1 MPHSHPIAATKGVP
15 SPSFQHA
22 AVPNNGS
29 LEESP
34 QQIAV
39 YNDRNFTNHTT
50 EDVIRIGARLQR
62 QFHNMTEETHIP
74 FTTSPSHHS
83 GNWKTAFL
91 YNLAQVIAH
100 LFPSTVQPIRVNST
114 RIPPSSTNSTKRSTP
129 HPESPRTAVSKEKE
143 PSSSIPE
150 GLPSVKRSSPRK
162 RNKLIVTQPVD
173 VRNYVHT
180 SKSNKDV
187 TLSPPLLVRK
197 KRSVEEKKEG
207 IKEVKNGE
215 SLVSTY
221 DLTYKNIESK
231 LGIPPEQLA
240 SVQELLNK
248 LKRAIT
254 NYNALTEKNSSEG
267 QEFLIQQA
275 KIVEEIQKKLFPT
288 DLTKK
293 GKEQKTEENKPNTS
307 IKSVLETIRVE
318 FKGQRV
324 AVDKFIHGI
333 WIAGAPPDGIE
344 DYIRTFVD
352 TYSDYTFYFW
362 VDEKAYGAAKF
373 SSILKKNAFDAAI
386 QELRDSTE
394 EATKNFIK
402 EYDEL
407 KQKYE
412 QKLENAKSEEKR
424 NLYRQDL
431 QNLLEKYQTISEEV
445 RKRFDILFLK
455 NTVIAQDNFFNYCLL
470 KGLDNISDETRVDY
484 LEKELKLSQE
494 EVEQYKK
501 LKESNREKIASMV
514 KQLNEKL
521 GSERVK
527 IKDVKDLESM
537 KHSQNIYNYELEM
550 LLRWNY
556 AAATDQIRMYMLE
569 EIGGLYTDLDMMP
582 AYSQEV
588 LEAIKKHSSGNRMF
602 EDMTS
607 RRAISDA
614 VLKLAVGKATAV
626 SITDIEQ
633 DIDIS
638 RLTEEDKQSL
648 EKLFKELESF
658 AKEGVEGASEQGKA
672 KKKSFFQP
680 MDMNIVRNT
689 LPILRRYHY
698 YPELGWFIRGLNG
711 LMVSHKGSKAVAAVI
726 KGQQD
731 AYQELA
737 ALRQE
742 VLSGE
747 FFRSLEDLTHR
758 NHKDLIGG
766 HLVSDYLAKSLFFDY
781 RQDSIMPEAV
791 STLGITGPDL
801 IAQKLIELFRSWGPL
816 GRDFLTPKGKKLGD
830 EAFLG
835 SYKKVP
841 LDPSDPQ
848 KYTFDW
854 MNPQSVGS
862 NDVTPADESTW
873 CGSRKRCVAELLFS
887 DESKLSTVKPK
898 GVTRTKVNVETF
910 TSLWK
915 EESKKKLPSGL
926 LERFNAFISE
936 QTVDILK
943 LAELDQQIH
952 AVLGAIQ
959 DDNAARASLFSLQL
973 QLLHLLRSTPFPVTN
988 HVHFFPQI
996 QRQLDSDYTKAIKLF
1011 LKTSSTT
1018 TVVLWHSSQQDLS
1031 LLFKELLAISERR
1044 VAIYNLIH
1052 PEEAEKA
1059 RKDLEEKEQ
1068 KKKDQQKKEKKPSSE
1083 GEQQEEGPKKDFSSD
1098 ADLLTRYEKLKAR
1111 DSLSLLSKAEQLE
1124 FLEVTTEIAENS
1136 ELFSAISK
1144 IEAEISSGYV
1154 FRALESRVS
1163 QWFALPEAKRRQQ
1176 ILDLLKEM
1184 EKNVHNSKQEKQ
1196 EHKQWLETLYDQ
1208 AQQKWLVEPVKK
1220 LQDLIKQF
1228 GDSQRVV
1235 LKDADQLLAKNE
1247 LFQAM
1252 IKKGYPFADFA
1263 NILRFMVVDEG
1274 ASGIFS
1280 SEALFP
1286 APSKQLVDL
1295 LKKYL
1300 GEDFLTLQDALP
1312 LIYDW
1317 ILEEPNSEQA
1327 KKAFEQ
1333 LPESVR
1339 NELNGKAPEHLLT
1352 PPIDSSV
1359 SALGMRFS
1367 IESGLESDK
1376 VMTSLSG
1383 GFFNPSS
1390 YAMARYMEALFELQ
1404 QKILNGELQ
1413 NKETVKEVLDK
1424 KGAGALYN
1432 EKRAET
1438 LVQLSGMRYQ
1448 LSLTEVHKGLS
1459 QLAYLGQ
1466 APAHLLATPLPG
1478 IGRLMLRDQ
1487 DFGVPLATSMTDPV
1501 GLRTYDFSGIGG
1513 RKDIFSTPPEVPS
1526 VHTIID
1532 RAKYDIVS
1540 WSEFYERYS
1549 GIWGDLAFR
1558 MGAES
1563 LKTHPQTFIYEAEG
1577 RCMGLA
1583 YLFLAAEDSV
1593 DYRTL
1598 QENLST
1604 LSALF
1609 VEREKEKLPLSVG
1622 DNKFLDRGLALVEWL
1637 QHRGN
1642 SDLQAGGILS
1652 TLEWDIPAL
1661 IKLFEKPASSGVLVT
1676 TPSHVVTLH
1685 FFDGRFRV
1693 TDPNFG
1699 HVDFPSL
1706 EAALY
1711 FVEYMVQISAEVR
1724 AQYGIK
1730 EGVPVSQQLKVYV
1743 PDSPEARNAWN
1754 MPTDAGLVTQHQMPT
1769 LEKMIL
1775 RGDVSFAGIRTTW
1788 ATLFGMGL
1796 IVNGRRIDDKTKER
1810 DLDKAQINGDLL
1822 TSFLS
1827 RHVLDEQG
1835 VLLGR
1840 TLVETL
1846 PFVEGT
1852 QVVSRE
1858 AIVETPNDMAALLQA
1873 SKERLSHLKST
1884 VKTLF
1889 QELGK
1894 KIRAEG
1900 LKDSD
1905 PVTVKKVSIEESGEV
1920 SITLEKQDNQ
1930 SKKVSSHTISV
1941 RITTLCES
1949 FRSFGRSLNELAST
1963 GVMDLELGL
1972 SVLSLIQY
1980 ARLVDAGKGSSP
1992 EALFNLFLDVKE
2004 LAEMTVGS
2012 VIQALQKKFITQAG
2026 IDGFRT
2032 ETLLAQQLQKVGS
2045 RVGGTMGKALGAAA
2059 RVLELPVLE
2068 TIAGIWGLV
2077 SSVEEFLH
2085 ADSHSDRVAAKVQI
2099 SFDVITLGLTI
2110 SSVLA
2115 PLAMLAVGPIAAIG
2129 MGASSIARNVA
2140 RTEERYQAWLEY
2152 KRFLDTA
2159 ANHIV
2164 FASPE
2169 SHRLDLSGNR
2179 VLGNLILDL
2188 RQNPPLLKGDSS
2200 YNYDR
2205 LIGHVG
2211 EWSDRRVRD
2220 RLGYGYRI
2228 SPNGALA
2235 KGHAN
2240 SRWPREIPTIP
2251 KGIYET
2257 VFLGYG
2263 IKYKVYTEI
2272 VYLSNKIVWRD
2283 AVMDPTSR
2291 YYTPPLVE
2299 EGKSSTVIAGNS
2311 PLNVIMLR
2319 LLDEDSPARVNQC
2332 LAYKDY
2338 KINLVGGK
2346 GGLTVQI
2353 GGGGIYNIT
2362 GDPSA
2367 ENMISFR
2374 AIPPPLGV
2382 QFNLS
2387 NHAMQNVPLTR
2398 PNGTKIDS
2406 LKILQKGFNVITGSA
2421 GGYDVLVGGKDT
2433 HFYISPGG
2441 GKIYSGAGK
2450 NWYHIPALKGRLDI
2464 ILTENSTEHRLLM
2477 EAHSYDWQ
2485 SLGTNLSL
2493 IPRGGGDDNPIGV
2506 FVSNFDNSTSF
2517 ERWIN
2522 KFVVK
2527 LADGITLF
2535 ALKKDSDQKELLT
2548 TNTTTVTLGVQTVD
2562 QPVWLNNFPEEPS
2575 YVEIIFDWLKK
2586 LRWWLAPEVTVLQQE
2601 GTVNFYSRNK
2611 TLIYHPNPFAE
2622 LDLHPQTGY
2631 STRIDGSVG
2640 DAYLFSESPK
2650 ANLSTIELTL
2660 AEDMG
2665 FPQTVDLRSLVPTL
2679 VRGRMTNQTL
2689 NGSSID
2695 LEISSPRYNLPL
2707 QVNWNPHFLPKGTR
2721 FDLIPN
2727 HSPTLGEWYSQ
2738 LNTNASIWHTL
2749 FHNSMLIP
2757 ERIVGMLS
2765 LNNTVTLM
2773 LRQLRRNTE
2782 HVLGVENRGSIPLKV
2797 NGQMYAGHIK
2807 GAMEKRHWYMFPH
2820 LLSKFDITVPARSIK
2835 YFAFKGSL
2843 ATNETILF
2851 RSYLEPAILEV
2862 KNNTP
2867 INSHIW
2873 SQYDEIRVRTTVL
2886 TLEGFQVYNVTA
2898 ATDGLNRQL
2907 MYAQNLAHIRG
2918 RDLSLKFFF
2927 IRPGSGIGA
2936 IQLVFKDLF
2945 VESFGTISEHTLQK
2959 EAKPLL
2965 ATESHRLIHP
2975 SYKNCLKFILGKTE
2989 YDLTRYIQEI
2999 GDSSHIINM
3008 IRDPQTHEL
3017 REPTHLPRNPIV
3029 LTYTIDPK
3037 EDKVREEKLR
3047 FLDKAMKEY
3056 RLPFPTTAESYYYI
3070 DPVSGDLYITRVSIV
3085 RPTEKAF
3092 LLRLRNFKSRWLEF
3106 QNIFISGA
3114 HVASRESKI
3123 LESSGTGVMFVG
3135 PEIRNIEMDL
3145 LRMVAGRSLPERVS
3159 SRSSLVFP
3167 TNDQVVLYNP
3177 ALATKFYSYAEFML
3191 WNLKDRAQGESK
3203 RAKAYDSYLLEACMS
3218 LDKDKPVWKIP
3229 PEFLQFAFAYY
3240 RAWVELWVKQ
3250 LLRRGMLIQLPA
3262 GGIQVSL
3269 ITTQNEYFTPQ
3280 RNRGFQVFY
3289 SIYGLQGKVV
3299 PQQSPG
3305 DMLCDV
3311 KEDVVL
3317 TVKAVD
3323 ESDYDKKRIYVVLDL
3338 ATEEERK
3345 LRADKNVIII
3355 PGGENAKKRR

>member
-29 LEESP
+29 LEDVP

-100 LFPSTVQPIRVNST
+100 LFPSAVQPIRVNST

-129 HPESPRTAVSKEKE
+129 PPESPRTAVSKEKE
-143 PSSSIPE
+143 PSSSSIPE

-173 VRNYVHT
+173 VRNYVHAA
-180 SKSNKDV
+180 KSNKDV
-187 TLSPPLLVRK
+187 ALSPPLLVRK
-197 KRSVEEKKEG
+197 KRSEEEKKESP
-207 IKEVKNGE
+207 KEVKNGE
-215 SLVSTY
+215 SPVSTY

-231 LGIPPEQLA
+231 LGISSEQRT

-254 NYNALTEKNSSEG
+254 KYNALTEKNSSEG
-267 QEFLIQQA
+267 QEFLIKQA

-288 DLTKK
+288 DATKK
-293 GKEQKTEENKPNTS
+293 GQEQKTEENKLNPS
-307 IKSVLETIRVE
+307 IKNVLETIKVE
-318 FKGQRV
+318 FKGHRV
-324 AVDKFIHGI
+324 DVEKFIHGI
-333 WIAGAPPDGIE
+333 WIAGAPPDGTE
-344 DYIRTFVD
+344 DYIRIFAD
-352 TYSDYTFYFW
+352 TYPDYTFYFW
-362 VDEKAYGAAKF
+362 VDAKAYGAAKF
-373 SSILKKNAFDAAI
+373 SSILKKTAFDAAI
-386 QELRDSTE
+386 QELRGSTE
-394 EATKNFIK
+394 EATKTFIK
-402 EYDEL
+402 EYDDL
-407 KQKYE
+407 KEKYE
-412 QKLENAKSEEKR
+412 QKLKTAKPEEKK
-424 NLYRQDL
+424 LYRQDL
-431 QNLLEKYQTISEEV
+431 QKLLEKYQTISTEV
-445 RKRFDILFLK
+445 RQRFDILFLK
-455 NTVIAQDNFFNYCLL
+455 NMVITQDNFFNYCLL
-470 KGLDNISDETRVDY
+470 KGLDNISDETRVEY
-484 LEKELKLSQE
+484 LEKELKLPKE
-494 EVEQYKK
+494 EVEEYKK
-501 LKESNREKIASMV
+501 LKESNKNKIASMV
-514 KQLNEKL
+514 EQLNAKL
-521 GSERVK
+521 GSDRVK
-527 IKDVKDLESM
+527 IRDIKELESM
-537 KHSQNIYNYELEM
+537 KHSQNIYNYETEM

-588 LEAIKKHSSGNRMF
+588 LEVIKKHSSGNRMF

-614 VLKLAVGKATAV
+614 VLKLAVGKATSV
-626 SITDIEQ
+626 SMTDVEK
-633 DIDIS
+633 DIDTS
-638 RLTEEDKQSL
+638 RLTDEDKQKL
-648 EKLFKELESF
+648 GELFKALASF
-658 AKEGVEGASEQGKA
+658 AKDGGEGASGQGKA

-698 YPELGWFIRGLNG
+698 YPGYGWVIRGLNG
-711 LMVSHKGSKAVAAVI
+711 LMVSHKGSKAVADVI

-781 RQDSIMPEAV
+781 RQDSIIPTAV

-801 IAQKLIELFRSWGPL
+801 IAHTLVELFRSWGPL
-816 GRDFLTPKGKKLGD
+816 GRDFLNPKGKKLGD

-841 LDPSDPQ
+841 LDPKDPT

-854 MNPQSVGS
+854 THPQSVGS

-873 CGSRKRCVAELLFS
+873 CGGKKRCVAELLFF

-915 EESKKKLPSGL
+915 EESKKKLPGGL

-952 AVLGAIQ
+952 AVLGSIR
-959 DDNAARASLFSLQL
+959 DDDTARASLFSLQL

-996 QRQLDSDYTKAIKLF
+996 QRQLESDYTKAIKLF

-1031 LLFKELLAISERR
+1031 LLFQELLAISERR
-1044 VAIYNLIH
+1044 VAIYNLTH

-1059 RKDLEEKEQ
+1059 RKALEEKEQ
-1068 KKKDQQKKEKKPSSE
+1068 KKKDKQKKEEKPSSE
-1083 GEQQEEGPKKDFSSD
+1083 GEQQEEGPKKDFSSEK
-1098 ADLLTRYEKLKAR
+1098 DLLAKYEKLKAL
-1111 DSLSLLSKAEQLE
+1111 DSLSLLSPVEQQE
-1124 FLEVTTEIAENS
+1124 FLEVSTRIAENS
-1136 ELFSAISK
+1136 ELLSAIGK
-1144 IEAEISSGYV
+1144 LEWEIYSGYV
-1154 FRALESRVS
+1154 FRQLESRVS
-1163 QWFALPEAKRRQQ
+1163 KWFTLPEAKRRQQ
-1176 ILDLLKEM
+1176 ILELLKEM
-1184 EKNVHNSKQEKQ
+1184 EEGVKTSKQEKR
-1196 EHKQWLETLYDQ
+1196 EHKQWLESLYDQ
-1208 AQQKWLVEPVKK
+1208 AQEKWLVEPVKK
-1220 LQDLIKQF
+1220 LQDLVKQF

-1247 LFQAM
+1247 LFQDM
-1252 IKKGYPFADFA
+1252 IKKGYPFADFS
-1263 NILRFMVVDEG
+1263 NILRFMVADEG

-1280 SEALFP
+1280 SEAILP

-1295 LKKYL
+1295 LKKHL
-1300 GEDFLTLQDALP
+1300 GDDFLTLQDALP
-1312 LIYDW
+1312 AIYDW
-1317 ILEEPNSEQA
+1317 ILEDPNSEQA
-1327 KKAFEQ
+1327 NKALEQ

-1339 NELNGKAPEHLLT
+1339 EELKDKAPEHLLT

-1376 VMTSLSG
+1376 VMTALSG

-1413 NKETVKEVLDK
+1413 SIETVKEVLNK

-1432 EKRAET
+1432 EERAKT
-1438 LVQLSGMRYQ
+1438 LLRLSEMRYQ

-1466 APAHLLATPLPG
+1466 APAHLLKTPLPG
-1478 IGRLMLRDQ
+1478 IGPLMLRDH
-1487 DFGVPLATSMTDPV
+1487 DFGVPLATSMADPV

-1563 LKTHPQTFIYEAEG
+1563 LNTHPQTFIYEAEG

-1593 DYRTL
+1593 AYRTL

-1609 VEREKEKLPLSVG
+1609 VEREKERLPLSVG

-1642 SDLQAGGILS
+1642 SDIQVGGILS

-1661 IKLFEKPASSGVLVT
+1661 IKLFENPASSGVLVT

-1685 FFDGRFRV
+1685 LFNNIFRV

-1711 FVEYMVQISAEVR
+1711 FVEYMVQISADVR
-1724 AQYGIK
+1724 KQYGIK
-1730 EGVPVSQQLKVYV
+1730 EGEPVSQQLKVYV

-1769 LEKMIL
+1769 LEKMIV

-1788 ATLFGMGL
+1788 AILFGMGL
-1796 IVNGRRIDDKTKER
+1796 IVKGKRIDDKTKER

-1873 SKERLSHLKST
+1873 SRERLSHIKNT

-1889 QELGK
+1889 TELGK
-1894 KIRAEG
+1894 KIRDAG

-1905 PVTVKKVSIEESGEV
+1905 HVTVKTVSIEESGEV
-1920 SITLEKQDNQ
+1920 SITLEKRD
-1930 SKKVSSHTISV
+1930 KKTVSSHTISV
-1941 RITTLCES
+1941 RIATLCES

-2045 RVGGTMGKALGAAA
+2045 RVGGTLGKALGAAA

-2068 TIAGIWGLV
+2068 TVAGIWGLV

-2085 ADSHSDRVAAKVQI
+2085 AESHSDRVAAKVQI

-2140 RTEERYQAWLEY
+2140 RTEERHKAWVEY
-2152 KRFLDTA
+2152 KRFLDSA
-2159 ANHIV
+2159 AQHVV

-2188 RQNPPLLKGDSS
+2188 RQNPPLLKGDAS

-2211 EWSDRRVRD
+2211 GWSDRQVRD

-2319 LLDEDSPARVNQC
+2319 LLDEDSPARVNQT

-2367 ENMISFR
+2367 QNMISFR

-2398 PNGTKIDS
+2398 PNGTKIEA

-2441 GKIYSGAGK
+2441 GKIYSGEGK

-2535 ALKKDSDQKELLT
+2535 ALKKDADQKEVLT

-2562 QPVWLNNFPEEPS
+2562 QPVWLKSFPEEPS

-2601 GTVNFYSRNK
+2601 GTVNFYRRNR
-2611 TLIYHPNPFAE
+2611 TLIYHPQPFAE

-2640 DAYLFSESPK
+2640 DTYLFSESPK
-2650 ANLSTIELTL
+2650 ANLSTIKLTL

-2665 FPQTVDLRSLVPTL
+2665 FPQTVDLRALVPTL

-2707 QVNWNPHFLPKGTR
+2707 QVNWNTHLLPKGTR

-2727 HSPTLGEWYSQ
+2727 HSPTLGEWYSK
-2738 LNTNASIWHTL
+2738 LNTNSSIWHTL

-2757 ERIVGMLS
+2757 ERIIGMLS

-2773 LRQLRRNTE
+2773 PRQLRRNTE
-2782 HVLGVENRGSIPLKV
+2782 YVLGVENRGGINLKV
-2797 NGQMYAGHIK
+2797 DGQMYAGHIK
-2807 GAMEKRHWYMFPH
+2807 GAMEKRHWYMFPR

-2873 SQYDEIRVRTTVL
+2873 SQYDEIRVRTAVL

-2907 MYAQNLAHIRG
+2907 MYAQNLADIRG
-2918 RDLSLKFFF
+2918 RDLALKFFF

-2936 IQLVFKDLF
+2936 IRLVFKDLF
-2945 VESFGTISEHTLQK
+2945 VESFGKISEHTLQK

-2965 ATESHRLIHP
+2965 VTDSHRLIHS
-2975 SYKNCLKFILGKTE
+2975 SYQNCLKFILGNTE

-2999 GDSSHIINM
+2999 GDSSHIISM
-3008 IRDPQTHEL
+3008 TRDPQTHEL
-3017 REPTHLPRNPIV
+3017 REPAHLPRNPIV

-3092 LLRLRNFKSRWLEF
+3092 LLRLPKFRSRWLEF

-3145 LRMVAGRSLPERVS
+3145 LRVVAGLSLPERVS
-3159 SRSSLVFP
+3159 SRASLVFP

-3177 ALATKFYSYAEFML
+3177 ALATKFYSYADFML

-3240 RAWVELWVKQ
+3240 RAWVGLWVKQ
-3250 LLRRGMLIQLPA
+3250 LLRRGTLIQLPA

-3269 ITTQNEYFTPQ
+3269 ITTQNEYFAPQ

-3305 DMLCDV
+3305 YMLCDL

-3345 LRADKNVIII
+3345 LRADKNVIVI

>member
-1 MPHSHPIAATKGVP
+1 M
-15 SPSFQHA
+15 Q
-22 AVPNNGS
+22 GS
-29 LEESP
+29 
-34 QQIAV
+34 
-39 YNDRNFTNHTT
+39 
-50 EDVIRIGARLQR
+50 ARHG
-62 QFHNMTEETHIP
+62 QF
-74 FTTSPSHHS
+74 
-83 GNWKTAFL
+83 
-91 YNLAQVIAH
+91 
-100 LFPSTVQPIRVNST
+100 
-114 RIPPSSTNSTKRSTP
+114 
-129 HPESPRTAVSKEKE
+129 
-143 PSSSIPE
+143 
-150 GLPSVKRSSPRK
+150 
-162 RNKLIVTQPVD
+162 
-173 VRNYVHT
+173 
-180 SKSNKDV
+180 
-187 TLSPPLLVRK
+187 
-197 KRSVEEKKEG
+197 
-207 IKEVKNGE
+207 
-215 SLVSTY
+215 
-221 DLTYKNIESK
+221 
-231 LGIPPEQLA
+231 
-240 SVQELLNK
+240 
-248 LKRAIT
+248 
-254 NYNALTEKNSSEG
+254 
-267 QEFLIQQA
+267 
-275 KIVEEIQKKLFPT
+275 
-288 DLTKK
+288 
-293 GKEQKTEENKPNTS
+293 
-307 IKSVLETIRVE
+307 
-318 FKGQRV
+318 
-324 AVDKFIHGI
+324 
-333 WIAGAPPDGIE
+333 
-344 DYIRTFVD
+344 
-352 TYSDYTFYFW
+352 
-362 VDEKAYGAAKF
+362 
-373 SSILKKNAFDAAI
+373 
-386 QELRDSTE
+386 
-394 EATKNFIK
+394 
-402 EYDEL
+402 
-407 KQKYE
+407 
-412 QKLENAKSEEKR
+412 
-424 NLYRQDL
+424 
-431 QNLLEKYQTISEEV
+431 
-445 RKRFDILFLK
+445 
-455 NTVIAQDNFFNYCLL
+455 
-470 KGLDNISDETRVDY
+470 Y
-484 LEKELKLSQE
+484 LE
-494 EVEQYKK
+494 
-501 LKESNREKIASMV
+501 
-514 KQLNEKL
+514 
-521 GSERVK
+521 
-527 IKDVKDLESM
+527 
-537 KHSQNIYNYELEM
+537 
-550 LLRWNY
+550 
-556 AAATDQIRMYMLE
+556 
-569 EIGGLYTDLDMMP
+569 
-582 AYSQEV
+582 
-588 LEAIKKHSSGNRMF
+588 
-602 EDMTS
+602 
-607 RRAISDA
+607 
-614 VLKLAVGKATAV
+614 
-626 SITDIEQ
+626 
-633 DIDIS
+633 
-638 RLTEEDKQSL
+638 
-648 EKLFKELESF
+648 
-658 AKEGVEGASEQGKA
+658 
-672 KKKSFFQP
+672 
-680 MDMNIVRNT
+680 
-689 LPILRRYHY
+689 
-698 YPELGWFIRGLNG
+698 
-711 LMVSHKGSKAVAAVI
+711 
-726 KGQQD
+726 
-731 AYQELA
+731 
-737 ALRQE
+737 
-742 VLSGE
+742 
-747 FFRSLEDLTHR
+747 
-758 NHKDLIGG
+758 
-766 HLVSDYLAKSLFFDY
+766 
-781 RQDSIMPEAV
+781 
-791 STLGITGPDL
+791 
-801 IAQKLIELFRSWGPL
+801 
-816 GRDFLTPKGKKLGD
+816 
-830 EAFLG
+830 
-835 SYKKVP
+835 
-841 LDPSDPQ
+841 
-848 KYTFDW
+848 
-854 MNPQSVGS
+854 
-862 NDVTPADESTW
+862 
-873 CGSRKRCVAELLFS
+873 
-887 DESKLSTVKPK
+887 
-898 GVTRTKVNVETF
+898 
-910 TSLWK
+910 
-915 EESKKKLPSGL
+915 
-926 LERFNAFISE
+926 
-936 QTVDILK
+936 
-943 LAELDQQIH
+943 
-952 AVLGAIQ
+952 
-959 DDNAARASLFSLQL
+959 
-973 QLLHLLRSTPFPVTN
+973 
-988 HVHFFPQI
+988 
-996 QRQLDSDYTKAIKLF
+996 
-1011 LKTSSTT
+1011 
-1018 TVVLWHSSQQDLS
+1018 
-1031 LLFKELLAISERR
+1031 
-1044 VAIYNLIH
+1044 
-1052 PEEAEKA
+1052 
-1059 RKDLEEKEQ
+1059 
-1068 KKKDQQKKEKKPSSE
+1068 
-1083 GEQQEEGPKKDFSSD
+1083 
-1098 ADLLTRYEKLKAR
+1098 
-1111 DSLSLLSKAEQLE
+1111 
-1124 FLEVTTEIAENS
+1124 
-1136 ELFSAISK
+1136 
-1144 IEAEISSGYV
+1144 
-1154 FRALESRVS
+1154 
-1163 QWFALPEAKRRQQ
+1163 
-1176 ILDLLKEM
+1176 
-1184 EKNVHNSKQEKQ
+1184 
-1196 EHKQWLETLYDQ
+1196 
-1208 AQQKWLVEPVKK
+1208 
-1220 LQDLIKQF
+1220 
-1228 GDSQRVV
+1228 
-1235 LKDADQLLAKNE
+1235 
-1247 LFQAM
+1247 
-1252 IKKGYPFADFA
+1252 
-1263 NILRFMVVDEG
+1263 
-1274 ASGIFS
+1274 
-1280 SEALFP
+1280 
-1286 APSKQLVDL
+1286 
-1295 LKKYL
+1295 
-1300 GEDFLTLQDALP
+1300 
-1312 LIYDW
+1312 
-1317 ILEEPNSEQA
+1317 
-1327 KKAFEQ
+1327 
-1333 LPESVR
+1333 
-1339 NELNGKAPEHLLT
+1339 
-1352 PPIDSSV
+1352 
-1359 SALGMRFS
+1359 
-1367 IESGLESDK
+1367 
-1376 VMTSLSG
+1376 
-1383 GFFNPSS
+1383 
-1390 YAMARYMEALFELQ
+1390 
-1404 QKILNGELQ
+1404 
-1413 NKETVKEVLDK
+1413 
-1424 KGAGALYN
+1424 
-1432 EKRAET
+1432 
-1438 LVQLSGMRYQ
+1438 
-1448 LSLTEVHKGLS
+1448 
-1459 QLAYLGQ
+1459 
-1466 APAHLLATPLPG
+1466 
-1478 IGRLMLRDQ
+1478 
-1487 DFGVPLATSMTDPV
+1487 
-1501 GLRTYDFSGIGG
+1501 
-1513 RKDIFSTPPEVPS
+1513 
-1526 VHTIID
+1526 
-1532 RAKYDIVS
+1532 
-1540 WSEFYERYS
+1540 
-1549 GIWGDLAFR
+1549 
-1558 MGAES
+1558 
-1563 LKTHPQTFIYEAEG
+1563 
-1577 RCMGLA
+1577 
-1583 YLFLAAEDSV
+1583 
-1593 DYRTL
+1593 
-1598 QENLST
+1598 
-1604 LSALF
+1604 
-1609 VEREKEKLPLSVG
+1609 
-1622 DNKFLDRGLALVEWL
+1622 
-1637 QHRGN
+1637 
-1642 SDLQAGGILS
+1642 
-1652 TLEWDIPAL
+1652 
-1661 IKLFEKPASSGVLVT
+1661 
-1676 TPSHVVTLH
+1676 
-1685 FFDGRFRV
+1685 
-1693 TDPNFG
+1693 
-1699 HVDFPSL
+1699 
-1706 EAALY
+1706 
-1711 FVEYMVQISAEVR
+1711 
-1724 AQYGIK
+1724 
-1730 EGVPVSQQLKVYV
+1730 
-1743 PDSPEARNAWN
+1743 
-1754 MPTDAGLVTQHQMPT
+1754 
-1769 LEKMIL
+1769 
-1775 RGDVSFAGIRTTW
+1775 
-1788 ATLFGMGL
+1788 L
-1796 IVNGRRIDDKTKER
+1796 IVNGKRIDDKTKER

-1858 AIVETPNDMAALLQA
+1858 AIVETPNDMASLLQA
-1873 SKERLSHLKST
+1873 SKERLSHLKRT

-1889 QELGK
+1889 TELGE
-1894 KIRAEG
+1894 KIRAAG

-1905 PVTVKKVSIEESGEV
+1905 QVAVKTVSIKESGDV
-1920 SITLEKQDNQ
+1920 SITLEKQDKR
-1930 SKKVSSHTISV
+1930 SKTVSFHTISV

-1992 EALFNLFLDVKE
+1992 EALFNLVLDVKE

-2045 RVGGTMGKALGAAA
+2045 RVGGTLGKALGAAA

-2068 TIAGIWGLV
+2068 TVAGIWGLV
-2077 SSVEEFLH
+2077 SSVEDFLH
-2085 ADSHSDRVAAKVQI
+2085 AESHSDRVAAKVQI

-2140 RTEERYQAWLEY
+2140 RTEERHQAWLEY
-2152 KRFLDTA
+2152 KRFLDSA
-2159 ANHIV
+2159 AQHVV

-2188 RQNPPLLKGDSS
+2188 RQNPPLLKGDAS
-2200 YNYDR
+2200 YNYDS

-2211 EWSDRRVRD
+2211 EWSDRQVRD

-2319 LLDEDSPARVNQC
+2319 LLDEDSPARVDQC

-2367 ENMISFR
+2367 QNMISFR

-2382 QFNLS
+2382 HFNLS

-2433 HFYISPGG
+2433 HFYISPGV

-2535 ALKKDSDQKELLT
+2535 ALKKDADQKEVLT

-2611 TLIYHPNPFAE
+2611 TLIYRPNPFAE

-2640 DAYLFSESPK
+2640 DAYIFSESPK

-2773 LRQLRRNTE
+2773 LRELRRNTE
-2782 HVLGVENRGSIPLKV
+2782 YVLGVENRGGINLKV
-2797 NGQMYAGHIK
+2797 DGQMYAGHIK

-2862 KNNTP
+2862 KNDTP

-2873 SQYDEIRVRTTVL
+2873 SQYDEIRVSRTVL

-2907 MYAQNLAHIRG
+2907 MYAQNLADIRG
-2918 RDLSLKFFF
+2918 RDLALKFFF

-2936 IQLVFKDLF
+2936 IRLVFKDLF

-2965 ATESHRLIHP
+2965 VTDSHRLIHS
-2975 SYKNCLKFILGKTE
+2975 SYQNCLKFILGNTE

-2999 GDSSHIINM
+2999 GDSSHIISM
-3008 IRDPQTHEL
+3008 TRDPKTHEL
-3017 REPTHLPRNPIV
+3017 REPKHLPKNPIV

-3056 RLPFPTTAESYYYI
+3056 RLPLPTTAESYYYI
-3070 DPVSGDLYITRVSIV
+3070 DPVSGDLYITRVSID

-3092 LLRLRNFKSRWLEF
+3092 LLRLPQFRSRWLEF

-3135 PEIRNIEMDL
+3135 PEIRNVEMDL
-3145 LRMVAGRSLPERVS
+3145 LRVVAGLSLPERVS

-3177 ALATKFYSYAEFML
+3177 ALATKFYSYADFML

-3240 RAWVELWVKQ
+3240 RAWVGLWVKQ

-3269 ITTQNEYFTPQ
+3269 ITTQNEYFAPQ

-3305 DMLCDV
+3305 YMLCDV

-3345 LRADKNVIII
+3345 LRADKSVIII
-3355 PGGENAKKRR
+3355 PGGENAKKRRYSPREIRVLFRYNTSQCEKITLGI

>member
-29 LEESP
+29 LEDVP

-100 LFPSTVQPIRVNST
+100 LFPSAVQPIRVNST

-129 HPESPRTAVSKEKE
+129 PPESPRTAVSKEKE
-143 PSSSIPE
+143 PSSSSIPE

-173 VRNYVHT
+173 VRNYVHAA
-180 SKSNKDV
+180 KSNKDV
-187 TLSPPLLVRK
+187 ALSPPLLVRK
-197 KRSVEEKKEG
+197 KRSEEEKKESP
-207 IKEVKNGE
+207 KEVKNGE
-215 SLVSTY
+215 SPVSTY

-231 LGIPPEQLA
+231 LGISSEQRT

-254 NYNALTEKNSSEG
+254 KYNALTEKNSSEG
-267 QEFLIQQA
+267 QEFLIKQA

-288 DLTKK
+288 DATKK
-293 GKEQKTEENKPNTS
+293 GQEQKTEENKLNPS
-307 IKSVLETIRVE
+307 IKNVLETIKVE
-318 FKGQRV
+318 FKGHRV
-324 AVDKFIHGI
+324 DVEKFIHGI
-333 WIAGAPPDGIE
+333 WIAGAPPDGTE
-344 DYIRTFVD
+344 DYIRIFAD
-352 TYSDYTFYFW
+352 TYPDYTFYFW
-362 VDEKAYGAAKF
+362 VDAKAYGAAKF
-373 SSILKKNAFDAAI
+373 SSILKKTAFDAAI
-386 QELRDSTE
+386 QELRGSTE
-394 EATKNFIK
+394 EATKTFIK
-402 EYDEL
+402 EYDDL
-407 KQKYE
+407 KEKYE
-412 QKLENAKSEEKR
+412 QKLKTAKPEEKK
-424 NLYRQDL
+424 LYRQDL
-431 QNLLEKYQTISEEV
+431 QKLLEKYQTISTEV
-445 RKRFDILFLK
+445 RQRFDILFLK
-455 NTVIAQDNFFNYCLL
+455 NMVITQDNFFNYCLL
-470 KGLDNISDETRVDY
+470 KGLDNISDETRVEY
-484 LEKELKLSQE
+484 LEKELKLPKE
-494 EVEQYKK
+494 EVEEYKK
-501 LKESNREKIASMV
+501 LKESNKNKIASMV
-514 KQLNEKL
+514 EQLNAKL
-521 GSERVK
+521 GSDRVK
-527 IKDVKDLESM
+527 IRDIKELESM
-537 KHSQNIYNYELEM
+537 KHSQNIYNYETEM

-588 LEAIKKHSSGNRMF
+588 LEVIKKHSSGNRMF

-614 VLKLAVGKATAV
+614 VLKLAVGKATSV
-626 SITDIEQ
+626 SMTDVEK
-633 DIDIS
+633 DIDTS
-638 RLTEEDKQSL
+638 RLTDEDKQKL
-648 EKLFKELESF
+648 GELFKALASF
-658 AKEGVEGASEQGKA
+658 AKDGGEGASGQGKA

-698 YPELGWFIRGLNG
+698 YPGYGWVIRGLNG
-711 LMVSHKGSKAVAAVI
+711 LMVSHKGSKAVADVI

-781 RQDSIMPEAV
+781 RQDSIIPTAV

-801 IAQKLIELFRSWGPL
+801 IAHTLVELFRSWGPL
-816 GRDFLTPKGKKLGD
+816 GRDFLNPKGKKLGD

-841 LDPSDPQ
+841 LDPKDPT

-854 MNPQSVGS
+854 THPQSVGS

-873 CGSRKRCVAELLFS
+873 CGGKKRCVAELLFS

-915 EESKKKLPSGL
+915 EESKKKLPGGL

-952 AVLGAIQ
+952 AVLGSIR
-959 DDNAARASLFSLQL
+959 DDDTARASLFSLQL

-996 QRQLDSDYTKAIKLF
+996 QRQLESDYTKAIKLF

-1031 LLFKELLAISERR
+1031 LLFQELLAISERR
-1044 VAIYNLIH
+1044 VAIYNLTH

-1059 RKDLEEKEQ
+1059 RKALEEKEQ
-1068 KKKDQQKKEKKPSSE
+1068 KKKDKQKKEEKPSSE
-1083 GEQQEEGPKKDFSSD
+1083 GEQQEEGPKKDFSSEK
-1098 ADLLTRYEKLKAR
+1098 DLLAKYEKLKAL
-1111 DSLSLLSKAEQLE
+1111 DSLSLLSPVEQQE
-1124 FLEVTTEIAENS
+1124 FLEVSTRIAENS
-1136 ELFSAISK
+1136 ELLSAIGK
-1144 IEAEISSGYV
+1144 LEWEIYSGYV
-1154 FRALESRVS
+1154 FRQLESRVS
-1163 QWFALPEAKRRQQ
+1163 KWFTLPEAKRRQQ
-1176 ILDLLKEM
+1176 ILELLKEM
-1184 EKNVHNSKQEKQ
+1184 EEGVKTSKQEKR
-1196 EHKQWLETLYDQ
+1196 EHKQWLESLYDQ
-1208 AQQKWLVEPVKK
+1208 AQEKWLVEPVKK
-1220 LQDLIKQF
+1220 LQDLVKQF

-1247 LFQAM
+1247 LFQDM
-1252 IKKGYPFADFA
+1252 IKKGYPFADFS
-1263 NILRFMVVDEG
+1263 NILRFMVADEG

-1280 SEALFP
+1280 SEAILP

-1295 LKKYL
+1295 LKKHL
-1300 GEDFLTLQDALP
+1300 GDDFLTLQDALP
-1312 LIYDW
+1312 AIYDW
-1317 ILEEPNSEQA
+1317 ILEDPNSEQA
-1327 KKAFEQ
+1327 NKALEQ

-1339 NELNGKAPEHLLT
+1339 EELKDKAPEHLLT

-1376 VMTSLSG
+1376 VMTALSG

-1413 NKETVKEVLDK
+1413 SIETVKEVLNK

-1432 EKRAET
+1432 EERAKT
-1438 LVQLSGMRYQ
+1438 LLRLSEMRYQ

-1466 APAHLLATPLPG
+1466 APAHLLKTPLPG
-1478 IGRLMLRDQ
+1478 IGPLMLRDH
-1487 DFGVPLATSMTDPV
+1487 DFGVPLATSMADPV

-1563 LKTHPQTFIYEAEG
+1563 LNTHPQTFIYEAEG

-1593 DYRTL
+1593 AYRTL

-1609 VEREKEKLPLSVG
+1609 VEREKERLPLSVG

-1642 SDLQAGGILS
+1642 SDIQVGGILS

-1661 IKLFEKPASSGVLVT
+1661 IKLFENPASSGVLVT

-1685 FFDGRFRV
+1685 LFNNIFRV

-1711 FVEYMVQISAEVR
+1711 FVEYMVQISADVR
-1724 AQYGIK
+1724 KQYGIK
-1730 EGVPVSQQLKVYV
+1730 EGEPVSQQLKVYV

-1769 LEKMIL
+1769 LEKMIV

-1788 ATLFGMGL
+1788 AILFGMGL
-1796 IVNGRRIDDKTKER
+1796 IVKGKRIDDKTKER

-1873 SKERLSHLKST
+1873 SRERLSHIKNT

-1889 QELGK
+1889 TELGK
-1894 KIRAEG
+1894 KIRDAG

-1905 PVTVKKVSIEESGEV
+1905 HVTVKTVSIEESGEV
-1920 SITLEKQDNQ
+1920 SITLEKRD
-1930 SKKVSSHTISV
+1930 KKTVSSHTISV
-1941 RITTLCES
+1941 RIATLCES

-2045 RVGGTMGKALGAAA
+2045 RVGGTLGKALGAAA

-2068 TIAGIWGLV
+2068 TVAGIWGLV

-2085 ADSHSDRVAAKVQI
+2085 AESHSDRVAAKVQI

-2140 RTEERYQAWLEY
+2140 RTEERHKAWVEY
-2152 KRFLDTA
+2152 KRFLDSA
-2159 ANHIV
+2159 AQHVV

-2188 RQNPPLLKGDSS
+2188 RQNPPLLKGDAS

-2211 EWSDRRVRD
+2211 GWSDRQVRD

-2319 LLDEDSPARVNQC
+2319 LLDEDSPARVNQT

-2367 ENMISFR
+2367 QNMISFR

-2398 PNGTKIDS
+2398 PNGTKIEA

-2441 GKIYSGAGK
+2441 GKIYSGEGK

-2535 ALKKDSDQKELLT
+2535 ALKKDADQKEVLT

-2562 QPVWLNNFPEEPS
+2562 QPVWLKSFPEEPS

-2601 GTVNFYSRNK
+2601 GTVNFYRRNR
-2611 TLIYHPNPFAE
+2611 TLIYHPQPFAE

-2640 DAYLFSESPK
+2640 DTYLFSESPK
-2650 ANLSTIELTL
+2650 ANLSTIKLTL

-2665 FPQTVDLRSLVPTL
+2665 FPQTVDLRALVPTL

-2707 QVNWNPHFLPKGTR
+2707 QVNWNTHLLPKGTR

-2727 HSPTLGEWYSQ
+2727 HSPTLGEWYSK
-2738 LNTNASIWHTL
+2738 LNTNSSIWHTL

-2757 ERIVGMLS
+2757 ERIIGMLS

-2773 LRQLRRNTE
+2773 PRQLRRNTE
-2782 HVLGVENRGSIPLKV
+2782 YVLGVENRGGINLKV
-2797 NGQMYAGHIK
+2797 DGQMYAGHIK
-2807 GAMEKRHWYMFPH
+2807 GAMEKRHWYMFPR

-2873 SQYDEIRVRTTVL
+2873 SQYDEIRVRTAVL

-2907 MYAQNLAHIRG
+2907 MYAQNLADIRG
-2918 RDLSLKFFF
+2918 RDLALKFFF

-2936 IQLVFKDLF
+2936 IRLVFKDLF
-2945 VESFGTISEHTLQK
+2945 VESFGKISEHTLQK

-2965 ATESHRLIHP
+2965 VTDSHRLIHS
-2975 SYKNCLKFILGKTE
+2975 SYQNCLKFILGNTE

-2999 GDSSHIINM
+2999 GDSSHIISM
-3008 IRDPQTHEL
+3008 TRDPQTHEL
-3017 REPTHLPRNPIV
+3017 REPAHLPRNPIV

-3092 LLRLRNFKSRWLEF
+3092 LLRLPKFRSRWLEF

-3145 LRMVAGRSLPERVS
+3145 LRVVAGLSLPERVS
-3159 SRSSLVFP
+3159 SRASLVFP

-3177 ALATKFYSYAEFML
+3177 ALATKFYSYADFML

-3240 RAWVELWVKQ
+3240 RAWVGLWVKQ
-3250 LLRRGMLIQLPA
+3250 LLRRGTLIQLPA

-3269 ITTQNEYFTPQ
+3269 ITTQNEYFAPQ

-3305 DMLCDV
+3305 YMLCDL

>member
-29 LEESP
+29 REESP

-100 LFPSTVQPIRVNST
+100 LFPSAVQPIRVNST

-129 HPESPRTAVSKEKE
+129 PPESPRTAVSKEKE
-143 PSSSIPE
+143 PSSSSIPE

-173 VRNYVHT
+173 VRNYVHAA
-180 SKSNKDV
+180 KSNKDV
-187 TLSPPLLVRK
+187 ALSPPLLVRK
-197 KRSVEEKKEG
+197 KRSEEEKKESP
-207 IKEVKNGE
+207 KEVKNGE
-215 SLVSTY
+215 SPVSTY

-231 LGIPPEQLA
+231 LGISSEQRT

-254 NYNALTEKNSSEG
+254 KYNALTEKNSSEG
-267 QEFLIQQA
+267 QEFLIKQA

-288 DLTKK
+288 DATKK
-293 GKEQKTEENKPNTS
+293 GQEQKTEENKLNPS
-307 IKSVLETIRVE
+307 IKNVLETIKVE
-318 FKGQRV
+318 FKGHRV
-324 AVDKFIHGI
+324 DVEKFIHGI
-333 WIAGAPPDGIE
+333 WIAGAPPDGTE
-344 DYIRTFVD
+344 DYIRIFAD
-352 TYSDYTFYFW
+352 TYPDYTFYFW
-362 VDEKAYGAAKF
+362 VDAKAYGAAKF
-373 SSILKKNAFDAAI
+373 SSILKKTAFDAAI
-386 QELRDSTE
+386 QELRGSTE
-394 EATKNFIK
+394 EATKTFIK
-402 EYDEL
+402 EYDDL
-407 KQKYE
+407 KEKYE
-412 QKLENAKSEEKR
+412 QKLKTAKPEEKK
-424 NLYRQDL
+424 LYRQDL
-431 QNLLEKYQTISEEV
+431 QKLLEKYQTISTEV
-445 RKRFDILFLK
+445 RQRFDILFLK
-455 NTVIAQDNFFNYCLL
+455 NMVITQDNFFNYCLL
-470 KGLDNISDETRVDY
+470 KGLDNISDETRVEY
-484 LEKELKLSQE
+484 LEKELKLPKE
-494 EVEQYKK
+494 EVEEYKK
-501 LKESNREKIASMV
+501 LKESNKNKIASMV
-514 KQLNEKL
+514 EQLNAKL
-521 GSERVK
+521 GSDRVK
-527 IKDVKDLESM
+527 IRDIKELESM
-537 KHSQNIYNYELEM
+537 KHSQNIYNYETEM

-588 LEAIKKHSSGNRMF
+588 LEVIKKHSSGNRMF

-614 VLKLAVGKATAV
+614 VLKLAVGKATSV
-626 SITDIEQ
+626 SMTDVEK
-633 DIDIS
+633 DIDTS
-638 RLTEEDKQSL
+638 RLTDEDKQKL
-648 EKLFKELESF
+648 GELFKALASF
-658 AKEGVEGASEQGKA
+658 AKDGGEGASGQGKA

-698 YPELGWFIRGLNG
+698 YPGYGWVIRGLNG
-711 LMVSHKGSKAVAAVI
+711 LMVSHKGSKAVADVI

-781 RQDSIMPEAV
+781 RQDSIIPTAV

-801 IAQKLIELFRSWGPL
+801 IAHTLVELFRSWGPL
-816 GRDFLTPKGKKLGD
+816 GRDFLNPKGKKLGD

-841 LDPSDPQ
+841 LDPKDPT

-854 MNPQSVGS
+854 THPQSVGS

-873 CGSRKRCVAELLFS
+873 CGGKKRCVAELLFS

-915 EESKKKLPSGL
+915 EESKKKLPGGL

-952 AVLGAIQ
+952 AVLGSIR
-959 DDNAARASLFSLQL
+959 DDDTARASLFSLQL

-996 QRQLDSDYTKAIKLF
+996 QRQLESDYTKAIKLF

-1031 LLFKELLAISERR
+1031 LLFQELLAISERR
-1044 VAIYNLIH
+1044 VAIYNLTH

-1059 RKDLEEKEQ
+1059 RKALEEKEQ
-1068 KKKDQQKKEKKPSSE
+1068 KKKDKQKKEEKPSSE
-1083 GEQQEEGPKKDFSSD
+1083 GEQQEEGPKKDFSSEK
-1098 ADLLTRYEKLKAR
+1098 DLLAKYEKLKAL
-1111 DSLSLLSKAEQLE
+1111 DSLSLLSPVEQQE
-1124 FLEVTTEIAENS
+1124 FLEVSTRIAENS
-1136 ELFSAISK
+1136 ELLSAIGK
-1144 IEAEISSGYV
+1144 LEWEIYSGYV
-1154 FRALESRVS
+1154 FRQLESRVS
-1163 QWFALPEAKRRQQ
+1163 KWFTLPEAKRRQQ
-1176 ILDLLKEM
+1176 ILELLKEM
-1184 EKNVHNSKQEKQ
+1184 EEGVKTSKQEKR
-1196 EHKQWLETLYDQ
+1196 EHKQWLESLYDQ
-1208 AQQKWLVEPVKK
+1208 AQEKWLVEPVKK
-1220 LQDLIKQF
+1220 LQDLVKQF

-1247 LFQAM
+1247 LFQDM
-1252 IKKGYPFADFA
+1252 IKKGYPFADFS
-1263 NILRFMVVDEG
+1263 NILRFMVADEG

-1280 SEALFP
+1280 SEAILP

-1295 LKKYL
+1295 LKKHL
-1300 GEDFLTLQDALP
+1300 GDDFLTLQDALP
-1312 LIYDW
+1312 AIYDW
-1317 ILEEPNSEQA
+1317 ILEDPNSEQA
-1327 KKAFEQ
+1327 NKALEQ

-1339 NELNGKAPEHLLT
+1339 EELKDKAPEHLLT

-1376 VMTSLSG
+1376 VMTALSG

-1413 NKETVKEVLDK
+1413 SIETVKEVLNK

-1432 EKRAET
+1432 EERAKT
-1438 LVQLSGMRYQ
+1438 LLRLSEMRYQ

-1466 APAHLLATPLPG
+1466 APAHLLKTPLPG
-1478 IGRLMLRDQ
+1478 IGPLMLRDH
-1487 DFGVPLATSMTDPV
+1487 DFGVPLATSMADPV

-1563 LKTHPQTFIYEAEG
+1563 LNTHPQTFIYEAEG

-1593 DYRTL
+1593 AYRTL

-1609 VEREKEKLPLSVG
+1609 VEREKERLPLSVG

-1642 SDLQAGGILS
+1642 SDIQVGGILS

-1661 IKLFEKPASSGVLVT
+1661 IKLFENPASSGVLVT

-1685 FFDGRFRV
+1685 LFNNIFRV

-1711 FVEYMVQISAEVR
+1711 FVEYMVQISADVR
-1724 AQYGIK
+1724 KQYGIK
-1730 EGVPVSQQLKVYV
+1730 EGEPVSQQLKVYV

-1769 LEKMIL
+1769 LEKMIV

-1788 ATLFGMGL
+1788 AILFGMGL
-1796 IVNGRRIDDKTKER
+1796 IVKGKRIDDKTKER

-1873 SKERLSHLKST
+1873 SRERLSHIKNT

-1889 QELGK
+1889 TELGK
-1894 KIRAEG
+1894 KIRDAG

-1905 PVTVKKVSIEESGEV
+1905 HVTVKTVSIEESGEV
-1920 SITLEKQDNQ
+1920 SITLEKRD
-1930 SKKVSSHTISV
+1930 KKTVSSHTISV
-1941 RITTLCES
+1941 RIATLCES

-2045 RVGGTMGKALGAAA
+2045 RVGGTLGKALGAAA

-2068 TIAGIWGLV
+2068 TVAGIWGLV

-2085 ADSHSDRVAAKVQI
+2085 AESHSDRVAAKVQI

-2140 RTEERYQAWLEY
+2140 RTEERHKAWVEY
-2152 KRFLDTA
+2152 KRFLDSA
-2159 ANHIV
+2159 AQHVV

-2188 RQNPPLLKGDSS
+2188 RQNPPLLKGDAS

-2211 EWSDRRVRD
+2211 GWSDRQVRD

-2319 LLDEDSPARVNQC
+2319 LLDEDSPARVNQT

-2367 ENMISFR
+2367 QNMISFR

-2398 PNGTKIDS
+2398 PNGTKIEA

-2441 GKIYSGAGK
+2441 GKIYSGEGK

-2535 ALKKDSDQKELLT
+2535 ALKKDADQKEVLT

-2562 QPVWLNNFPEEPS
+2562 QPVWLKSFPEEPS

-2601 GTVNFYSRNK
+2601 GTVNFYRRNR
-2611 TLIYHPNPFAE
+2611 TLIYHPQPFAE

-2640 DAYLFSESPK
+2640 DTYLFSESPK
-2650 ANLSTIELTL
+2650 ANLSTIKLTL

-2665 FPQTVDLRSLVPTL
+2665 FPQTVDLRALVPTL

-2707 QVNWNPHFLPKGTR
+2707 QVNWNTHLLPKGTR

-2727 HSPTLGEWYSQ
+2727 HSPTLGEWYSK
-2738 LNTNASIWHTL
+2738 LNTNSSIWHTL

-2757 ERIVGMLS
+2757 ERIIGMLS

-2773 LRQLRRNTE
+2773 PRQLRRNTE
-2782 HVLGVENRGSIPLKV
+2782 YVLGVENRGGINLKV
-2797 NGQMYAGHIK
+2797 DGQMYAGHIK
-2807 GAMEKRHWYMFPH
+2807 GAMEKRHWYMFPR

-2873 SQYDEIRVRTTVL
+2873 SQYDEIRVRTAVL

-2907 MYAQNLAHIRG
+2907 MYAQNLADIRG
-2918 RDLSLKFFF
+2918 RDLALKFFF

-2936 IQLVFKDLF
+2936 IRLVFKDLF
-2945 VESFGTISEHTLQK
+2945 VESFGKISEHTLQK

-2965 ATESHRLIHP
+2965 VTDSHRLIHS
-2975 SYKNCLKFILGKTE
+2975 SYQNCLKFILGNTE

-2999 GDSSHIINM
+2999 GDSSHIISM
-3008 IRDPQTHEL
+3008 TRDPQTHEL
-3017 REPTHLPRNPIV
+3017 REPAHLPRNPIV

-3092 LLRLRNFKSRWLEF
+3092 LLRLPKFRSRWLEF

-3145 LRMVAGRSLPERVS
+3145 LRVVAGLSLPERVS
-3159 SRSSLVFP
+3159 SRASLVFP

-3177 ALATKFYSYAEFML
+3177 ALATKFYSYADFML

-3240 RAWVELWVKQ
+3240 RAWVGLWVKQ
-3250 LLRRGMLIQLPA
+3250 LLRRGTLIQLPA

-3269 ITTQNEYFTPQ
+3269 ITTQNEYFAPQ

-3305 DMLCDV
+3305 YMLCDL

>member
-29 LEESP
+29 LEDVP

-100 LFPSTVQPIRVNST
+100 LFPSAVQPIRVNST

-129 HPESPRTAVSKEKE
+129 PPESPRTAVSKEKE
-143 PSSSIPE
+143 PSSSSIPE

-173 VRNYVHT
+173 VRNYVHAA
-180 SKSNKDV
+180 KSNKDV
-187 TLSPPLLVRK
+187 ALSPPLLVRK
-197 KRSVEEKKEG
+197 KRSEEEKKESP
-207 IKEVKNGE
+207 KEVKNGE
-215 SLVSTY
+215 SPVSTY

-231 LGIPPEQLA
+231 LGISSEQRT

-254 NYNALTEKNSSEG
+254 KYNALTEKNSSEG
-267 QEFLIQQA
+267 QEFLIKQA

-288 DLTKK
+288 DATKK
-293 GKEQKTEENKPNTS
+293 GQEQKTEENKLNPS
-307 IKSVLETIRVE
+307 IKNVLETIKVE
-318 FKGQRV
+318 FKGHRV
-324 AVDKFIHGI
+324 DVEKFIHGI
-333 WIAGAPPDGIE
+333 WIAGAPPDGTE
-344 DYIRTFVD
+344 DYIRIFAD
-352 TYSDYTFYFW
+352 TYPDYTFYFW
-362 VDEKAYGAAKF
+362 VDAKAYGAAKF
-373 SSILKKNAFDAAI
+373 SSILKKTAFDAAI
-386 QELRDSTE
+386 QELRGSTE
-394 EATKNFIK
+394 EATKTFIK
-402 EYDEL
+402 EYDDL
-407 KQKYE
+407 KEKYE
-412 QKLENAKSEEKR
+412 QKLKTAKPEEKK
-424 NLYRQDL
+424 LYRQDL
-431 QNLLEKYQTISEEV
+431 QKLLEKYQTISTEV
-445 RKRFDILFLK
+445 RQRFDILFLK
-455 NTVIAQDNFFNYCLL
+455 NMVITQDNFFNYCLL
-470 KGLDNISDETRVDY
+470 KGLDNISDETRVEY
-484 LEKELKLSQE
+484 LEKELKLPKE
-494 EVEQYKK
+494 EVEEYKK
-501 LKESNREKIASMV
+501 LKESNKNKIASMV
-514 KQLNEKL
+514 EQLNAKL
-521 GSERVK
+521 GSDRVK
-527 IKDVKDLESM
+527 IRDIKELESM
-537 KHSQNIYNYELEM
+537 KHSQNIYNYETEM

-588 LEAIKKHSSGNRMF
+588 LEVIKKHSSGNRMF

-614 VLKLAVGKATAV
+614 VLKLAVGKATSV
-626 SITDIEQ
+626 SMTDVEK
-633 DIDIS
+633 DIDTS
-638 RLTEEDKQSL
+638 RLTDEDKQKL
-648 EKLFKELESF
+648 GELFKALASF
-658 AKEGVEGASEQGKA
+658 AKDGGEGASGQGKA

-698 YPELGWFIRGLNG
+698 YPGYGWVIRGLNG
-711 LMVSHKGSKAVAAVI
+711 LMVSHKGSKAVADVI

-781 RQDSIMPEAV
+781 RQDSIIPTAV

-801 IAQKLIELFRSWGPL
+801 IAHTLVELFRSWGPL
-816 GRDFLTPKGKKLGD
+816 GRDFLNPKGKKLGD

-841 LDPSDPQ
+841 LDPKDPT

-854 MNPQSVGS
+854 THPQSVGS

-873 CGSRKRCVAELLFS
+873 CGGKKRCVAELLFS

-915 EESKKKLPSGL
+915 EESKKKLPGGL

-952 AVLGAIQ
+952 AVLGSIR
-959 DDNAARASLFSLQL
+959 DDDTARASLFSLQL

-996 QRQLDSDYTKAIKLF
+996 QRQLESDYTKAIKLF

-1031 LLFKELLAISERR
+1031 LLFQELLAISERR
-1044 VAIYNLIH
+1044 VAIYNLTH

-1059 RKDLEEKEQ
+1059 RKALEEKEQ
-1068 KKKDQQKKEKKPSSE
+1068 KKKDKQKKEEKPSSE
-1083 GEQQEEGPKKDFSSD
+1083 GEQQEEGPKKDFSSEK
-1098 ADLLTRYEKLKAR
+1098 DLLAKYEKLKAL
-1111 DSLSLLSKAEQLE
+1111 DSLSLLSPVEQQE
-1124 FLEVTTEIAENS
+1124 FLEVSTRIAENS
-1136 ELFSAISK
+1136 ELLSAIGK
-1144 IEAEISSGYV
+1144 LEWEIYSGYV
-1154 FRALESRVS
+1154 FRQLESRVS
-1163 QWFALPEAKRRQQ
+1163 KWFTLPEAKRRQQ
-1176 ILDLLKEM
+1176 ILELLKEM
-1184 EKNVHNSKQEKQ
+1184 EEGVKTSKQEKR
-1196 EHKQWLETLYDQ
+1196 EHKQWLESLYDQ
-1208 AQQKWLVEPVKK
+1208 AQEKWLVEPVKK
-1220 LQDLIKQF
+1220 LQDLVKQF

-1247 LFQAM
+1247 LFQDM
-1252 IKKGYPFADFA
+1252 IKKGYPFADFS
-1263 NILRFMVVDEG
+1263 NILRFMVADEG

-1280 SEALFP
+1280 SEAILP

-1295 LKKYL
+1295 LKKHL
-1300 GEDFLTLQDALP
+1300 GDDFLTLQDALP
-1312 LIYDW
+1312 AIYDW
-1317 ILEEPNSEQA
+1317 ILEDPNSEQA
-1327 KKAFEQ
+1327 NKALEQ

-1339 NELNGKAPEHLLT
+1339 EELKDKAPEHLLT

-1376 VMTSLSG
+1376 VMTALSG

-1413 NKETVKEVLDK
+1413 SIETVKEVLNK

-1432 EKRAET
+1432 EERAKT
-1438 LVQLSGMRYQ
+1438 LLRLSEMRYQ

-1466 APAHLLATPLPG
+1466 APAHLLKTPLPG
-1478 IGRLMLRDQ
+1478 IGPLMLRDH
-1487 DFGVPLATSMTDPV
+1487 DFGVPLATSMADPV

-1563 LKTHPQTFIYEAEG
+1563 LNTHPQTFIYEAEG

-1593 DYRTL
+1593 AYRTL

-1609 VEREKEKLPLSVG
+1609 VEREKERLPLSVG

-1642 SDLQAGGILS
+1642 SDIQVGGILS

-1661 IKLFEKPASSGVLVT
+1661 IKLFENPASSGVLVT

-1685 FFDGRFRV
+1685 LFNNIFRV

-1711 FVEYMVQISAEVR
+1711 FVEYMVQISADVR
-1724 AQYGIK
+1724 KQYGIK
-1730 EGVPVSQQLKVYV
+1730 EGEPVSQQLKVYV

-1769 LEKMIL
+1769 LEKMIV

-1788 ATLFGMGL
+1788 AILFGMGL
-1796 IVNGRRIDDKTKER
+1796 IVKGKRIDDKTKER

-1873 SKERLSHLKST
+1873 SRERLSHIKNT

-1889 QELGK
+1889 TELGK
-1894 KIRAEG
+1894 KIRDAG

-1905 PVTVKKVSIEESGEV
+1905 HVTVKTVSIEESGEV
-1920 SITLEKQDNQ
+1920 SITLEKRD
-1930 SKKVSSHTISV
+1930 KKTVSSHTISV
-1941 RITTLCES
+1941 RIATLCES

-2045 RVGGTMGKALGAAA
+2045 RVGGTLGKALGAAA

-2068 TIAGIWGLV
+2068 TVAGIWGLV

-2085 ADSHSDRVAAKVQI
+2085 AESHSDRVAAKVQI

-2140 RTEERYQAWLEY
+2140 RTEERHKAWVEY
-2152 KRFLDTA
+2152 KRFLDSA
-2159 ANHIV
+2159 AQHVV

-2188 RQNPPLLKGDSS
+2188 RQNPPLLKGDAS

-2211 EWSDRRVRD
+2211 GWSDRQVRD

-2319 LLDEDSPARVNQC
+2319 LLDEDSPARVNQT

-2367 ENMISFR
+2367 QNMISFR

-2398 PNGTKIDS
+2398 PNGTKIEA

-2441 GKIYSGAGK
+2441 GKIYSGEGK

-2535 ALKKDSDQKELLT
+2535 ALKKDADQKEVLT

-2562 QPVWLNNFPEEPS
+2562 QPVWLKSFPEEPS

-2601 GTVNFYSRNK
+2601 GTVNFYRRNR
-2611 TLIYHPNPFAE
+2611 TLIYHPQPFAE

-2640 DAYLFSESPK
+2640 DTYLFSESPK
-2650 ANLSTIELTL
+2650 ANLSTIKLTL

-2665 FPQTVDLRSLVPTL
+2665 FPQTVDLRALVPTL

-2707 QVNWNPHFLPKGTR
+2707 QVNWNTHLLPKGTR

-2727 HSPTLGEWYSQ
+2727 HSPTLGEWYSK
-2738 LNTNASIWHTL
+2738 LNTNSSIWHTL

-2757 ERIVGMLS
+2757 ERIIGMLS

-2773 LRQLRRNTE
+2773 PRQLRRNTE
-2782 HVLGVENRGSIPLKV
+2782 YVLGVENRGGINLKV
-2797 NGQMYAGHIK
+2797 DGQMYAGHIK
-2807 GAMEKRHWYMFPH
+2807 GAMEKRHWYMFPR

-2873 SQYDEIRVRTTVL
+2873 SQYDEIRVRTAVL

-2907 MYAQNLAHIRG
+2907 MYAQNLADIRG
-2918 RDLSLKFFF
+2918 RDLALKFFF

-2936 IQLVFKDLF
+2936 IRLVFKDLF
-2945 VESFGTISEHTLQK
+2945 VESFGKISEHTLQK

-2965 ATESHRLIHP
+2965 VTDSHRLIHS
-2975 SYKNCLKFILGKTE
+2975 SYQNCLKFILGNTE

-2999 GDSSHIINM
+2999 GDSSHIISM
-3008 IRDPQTHEL
+3008 TRDPQTHEL
-3017 REPTHLPRNPIV
+3017 REPAHLPRNPIV

-3092 LLRLRNFKSRWLEF
+3092 LLRLPKFRSRWLEF

-3145 LRMVAGRSLPERVS
+3145 LRVVAGLSLPERVS
-3159 SRSSLVFP
+3159 SRASLVFP

-3177 ALATKFYSYAEFML
+3177 ALATKFYSYADFML

-3240 RAWVELWVKQ
+3240 RAWVGLWVKQ
-3250 LLRRGMLIQLPA
+3250 LLRRGTLIQLPA

-3269 ITTQNEYFTPQ
+3269 ITTQNEYFAPQ

-3305 DMLCDV
+3305 YMLCDL

-3345 LRADKNVIII
+3345 LRADKNVIVI

>member
-29 LEESP
+29 LEELP

-100 LFPSTVQPIRVNST
+100 LFPSAVQPIRVNST

-129 HPESPRTAVSKEKE
+129 PPESPRTAVSKEKE
-143 PSSSIPE
+143 PSSSSIPE

-173 VRNYVHT
+173 VRNYVHAA
-180 SKSNKDV
+180 KSNKDV
-187 TLSPPLLVRK
+187 ALSPPLLVRK
-197 KRSVEEKKEG
+197 KRSEEEKKESP
-207 IKEVKNGE
+207 KEVKNGE
-215 SLVSTY
+215 SPVSTY

-231 LGIPPEQLA
+231 LGISSEQRT

-254 NYNALTEKNSSEG
+254 KYNALTEKNSSEG
-267 QEFLIQQA
+267 QEFLIKQA

-288 DLTKK
+288 DATKK
-293 GKEQKTEENKPNTS
+293 GQEQKTEENKLNPS
-307 IKSVLETIRVE
+307 IKNVLETIKVE
-318 FKGQRV
+318 FKGHRV
-324 AVDKFIHGI
+324 DVEKFIHGI
-333 WIAGAPPDGIE
+333 WIAGAPPDGTE
-344 DYIRTFVD
+344 DYIRIFAD
-352 TYSDYTFYFW
+352 TYPDYTFYFW
-362 VDEKAYGAAKF
+362 VDAKAYGAAKF
-373 SSILKKNAFDAAI
+373 SSILKKTAFDAAI
-386 QELRDSTE
+386 QELRGSTE
-394 EATKNFIK
+394 EATKTFIK
-402 EYDEL
+402 EYDDL
-407 KQKYE
+407 KEKYE
-412 QKLENAKSEEKR
+412 QKLKTAKPEEKK
-424 NLYRQDL
+424 LYRQDL
-431 QNLLEKYQTISEEV
+431 QKLLEKYQTISTEV
-445 RKRFDILFLK
+445 RQRFDILFLK
-455 NTVIAQDNFFNYCLL
+455 NMVITQDNFFNYCLL
-470 KGLDNISDETRVDY
+470 KGLDNISDETRVEY
-484 LEKELKLSQE
+484 LEKELKLPKE
-494 EVEQYKK
+494 EVEEYKK
-501 LKESNREKIASMV
+501 LKESNKNKIASMV
-514 KQLNEKL
+514 EQLNAKL
-521 GSERVK
+521 GSDRVK
-527 IKDVKDLESM
+527 IRDIKELESM
-537 KHSQNIYNYELEM
+537 KHSQNIYNYETEM

-588 LEAIKKHSSGNRMF
+588 LEVIKKHSSGNRMF

-614 VLKLAVGKATAV
+614 VLKLAVGKATSV
-626 SITDIEQ
+626 SMTDVEK
-633 DIDIS
+633 DIDTS
-638 RLTEEDKQSL
+638 RLTDEDKQKL
-648 EKLFKELESF
+648 GELFKALASF
-658 AKEGVEGASEQGKA
+658 AKDGGEGASGQGKA

-698 YPELGWFIRGLNG
+698 YPGYGWVIRGLNG
-711 LMVSHKGSKAVAAVI
+711 LMVSHKGSKAVADVI

-781 RQDSIMPEAV
+781 RQDSIIPTAV

-801 IAQKLIELFRSWGPL
+801 IAHTLVELFRSWGPL
-816 GRDFLTPKGKKLGD
+816 GRDFLNPKGKKLGD

-841 LDPSDPQ
+841 LDPKDPT

-854 MNPQSVGS
+854 THPQSVGS

-873 CGSRKRCVAELLFS
+873 CGGKKRCVAELLFS

-898 GVTRTKVNVETF
+898 GVTRTKVNVDTF
-910 TSLWK
+910 KSLWK
-915 EESKKKLPSGL
+915 EESKKKLPNGL

-952 AVLGAIQ
+952 AVLGSIH
-959 DDNAARASLFSLQL
+959 DDDAARASLFSLQL

-996 QRQLDSDYTKAIKLF
+996 QRQLESDYTKAIKLF

-1031 LLFKELLAISERR
+1031 LLFQELLAISERR
-1044 VAIYNLIH
+1044 VAIYNLTH

-1059 RKDLEEKEQ
+1059 RKALEKKEQ
-1068 KKKDQQKKEKKPSSE
+1068 KKKDKQKQEEKPSSE
-1083 GEQQEEGPKKDFSSD
+1083 GEQQEEGPKKDFQRD
-1098 ADLLTRYEKLKAR
+1098 ADLLAKYEKLKAL
-1111 DSLSLLSKAEQLE
+1111 DSLSLLSQSEQQE
-1124 FLEVTTEIAENS
+1124 FLEVSTQIAENS
-1136 ELFSAISK
+1136 ELLSAIGK
-1144 IEAEISSGYV
+1144 LEWEIYSGYV
-1154 FRALESRVS
+1154 FRKLESRVS
-1163 QWFALPEAKRRQQ
+1163 QWFSLPEAQRRRQ
-1176 ILDLLKEM
+1176 ILNLLKEM
-1184 EKNVHNSKQEKQ
+1184 EEGVKTSNQEKR
-1196 EHKQWLETLYDQ
+1196 EHKKWLETLYDQ
-1208 AQQKWLVEPVKK
+1208 AQEKWLKEPVKK
-1220 LQDLIKQF
+1220 LQDLVKQF

-1247 LFQAM
+1247 LFQDM
-1252 IKKGYPFADFA
+1252 IKKGYPFADFS
-1263 NILRFMVVDEG
+1263 NILRFMVADEG

-1280 SEALFP
+1280 SEAILP

-1295 LKKYL
+1295 LKKHL
-1300 GEDFLTLQDALP
+1300 GDDFLTLQDALP
-1312 LIYDW
+1312 AIYDW
-1317 ILEEPNSEQA
+1317 ILEDPNSEQA
-1327 KKAFEQ
+1327 KQAFEQ

-1339 NELNGKAPEHLLT
+1339 KELKDKAPEHLLT

-1376 VMTSLSG
+1376 VMTALSG

-1404 QKILNGELQ
+1404 QKILNSELK
-1413 NKETVKEVLDK
+1413 NKETVKEVLNK

-1432 EKRAET
+1432 EERAER
-1438 LVQLSGMRYQ
+1438 LVQLSGMGYQ

-1466 APAHLLATPLPG
+1466 APAHLLKTPLPG
-1478 IGRLMLRDQ
+1478 IGPLMLRDH
-1487 DFGVPLATSMTDPV
+1487 DFGVPLATSMADPV

-1563 LKTHPQTFIYEAEG
+1563 LNTHPQTFIYEAEG

-1593 DYRTL
+1593 AYRTL

-1609 VEREKEKLPLSVG
+1609 VEREKERLPLSVG

-1642 SDLQAGGILS
+1642 SDIQVGGILS
-1652 TLEWDIPAL
+1652 TLEWDIPTL
-1661 IKLFEKPASSGVLVT
+1661 LKLFENPASSGVLVT

-1685 FFDGRFRV
+1685 FFDNIFRV

-1711 FVEYMVQISAEVR
+1711 FVEYMVQISADVR
-1724 AQYGIK
+1724 KQYGIK
-1730 EGVPVSQQLKVYV
+1730 EGEPVSQQLKVYV

-1769 LEKMIL
+1769 LERMIL

-1796 IVNGRRIDDKTKER
+1796 IVNGKRIDDKTKER

-1873 SKERLSHLKST
+1873 SKERLSHLKRT

-1889 QELGK
+1889 MELGE
-1894 KIRAEG
+1894 KIRAAG

-1905 PVTVKKVSIEESGEV
+1905 HVTVKKVSIEESGEV
-1920 SITLEKQDNQ
+1920 SITLEKRDNR
-1930 SKKVSSHTISV
+1930 SKKVSSHPISV

-1949 FRSFGRSLNELAST
+1949 FRTFGRSLNELAST

-2045 RVGGTMGKALGAAA
+2045 RVGGTLGKALGAAA

-2068 TIAGIWGLV
+2068 TVAGIWGLV
-2077 SSVEEFLH
+2077 SSVEDFLH
-2085 ADSHSDRVAAKVQI
+2085 AESHSDRVAAKVQI

-2140 RTEERYQAWLEY
+2140 RTEERHKAWLEY
-2152 KRFLDTA
+2152 KRFLDSA
-2159 ANHIV
+2159 AQHVV

-2188 RQNPPLLKGDSS
+2188 RQNPPLLKGDAS

-2319 LLDEDSPARVNQC
+2319 LLDEDSPARVDQC

-2353 GGGGIYNIT
+2353 GGGGTYNIT

-2382 QFNLS
+2382 HFNLS

-2398 PNGTKIDS
+2398 PNGTKIES

-2535 ALKKDSDQKELLT
+2535 ALKKDPDQKELLT

-2611 TLIYHPNPFAE
+2611 TLIYRPTPFAE

-2640 DAYLFSESPK
+2640 DAYIFSESPK

-2738 LNTNASIWHTL
+2738 LNTNVSIWHTL
-2749 FHNSMLIP
+2749 FHNSVLIP

-2773 LRQLRRNTE
+2773 LRELRRNTE

-2797 NGQMYAGHIK
+2797 DGQMYAGHIK

-2867 INSHIW
+2867 IDSHIW
-2873 SQYDEIRVRTTVL
+2873 SQYDEIRVRTAVL

-2907 MYAQNLAHIRG
+2907 MYAQNLADIRG
-2918 RDLSLKFFF
+2918 RDLALKFFF

-2936 IQLVFKDLF
+2936 IRLVFKDLF
-2945 VESFGTISEHTLQK
+2945 VESFGKISEQTLQK

-2965 ATESHRLIHP
+2965 ATESHSFIHP
-2975 SYKNCLKFILGKTE
+2975 SYKNYLKFILGNTE

-2999 GDSSHIINM
+2999 GDTSHIISM

-3092 LLRLRNFKSRWLEF
+3092 LLRLPKFRSRWLEF

-3159 SRSSLVFP
+3159 SRSGLVFP

-3177 ALATKFYSYAEFML
+3177 ALATKFYSYADFML

-3240 RAWVELWVKQ
+3240 RAWVGLWVKQ
-3250 LLRRGMLIQLPA
+3250 LLRRGTLIQLPA

-3269 ITTQNEYFTPQ
+3269 ITTQNEYFAPQ

-3305 DMLCDV
+3305 YMLCDL

-3345 LRADKNVIII
+3345 LRADKNVIVI